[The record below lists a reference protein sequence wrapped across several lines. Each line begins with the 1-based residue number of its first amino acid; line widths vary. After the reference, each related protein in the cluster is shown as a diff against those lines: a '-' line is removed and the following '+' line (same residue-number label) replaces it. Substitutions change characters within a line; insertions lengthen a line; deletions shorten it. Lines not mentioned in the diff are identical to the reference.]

1 MFFSPWRPQS
11 PTNSILS
18 DPKITPMPLNL
29 LGSPARSWEKWA
41 ACSSV
46 HRCII
51 NQRALYPFL
60 APPSPLTTS
69 ARPSDRPARRPQRG
83 RDENFHH
90 FPPHN
95 QQLNRVTLCSK
106 QKGLRSGTHTAC
118 HRWPGAARGGG
129 LHLRP
134 MHRFACFCGI
144 KRRWP

>member
-69 ARPSDRPARRPQRG
+69 AHPSDRPARRPQRG

-90 FPPHN
+90 FPPPQPTIKSRHSLLKTEGAP
-95 QQLNRVTLCSK
+95 QRHAHCPSSLAWGSSGGVSISVRCTVSRV
-106 QKGLRSGTHTAC
+106 
-118 HRWPGAARGGG
+118 
-129 LHLRP
+129 
-134 MHRFACFCGI
+134 FAG
-144 KRRWP
+144 